1 MFDLFDKE
9 DFCVVFDYKCDIE
22 IHFNDSI
29 EFYQIKT
36 HKIQSPYKFS
46 DLKRH
51 KEGLSIIA
59 KLFVLKEASAPETP
73 IRCALVSNAFLQI
86 GKVAIS
92 DKEFFSFDELD
103 EKSQATVRTALSEE
117 LSCENVDLTN
127 LYYIYT
133 PMNLL
138 APQNDIIG
146 KITGSFEKIKGCEPV
161 KPNALYRLILDTVT
175 EKACYELSSQ
185 DYSDLIK
192 CKGITKA
199 ELNNM
204 LDHHMEK
211 TDNSVS
217 LIQDYIEV
225 DCIMKLDT

>member
-1 MFDLFDKE
+1 M
-9 DFCVVFDYKCDIE
+9 FDYKCDIE

-92 DKEFFSFDELD
+92 DKEFFHL
-103 EKSQATVRTALSEE
+103 
-117 LSCENVDLTN
+117 
-127 LYYIYT
+127 
-133 PMNLL
+133 MNSTKK
-138 APQNDIIG
+138 A
-146 KITGSFEKIKGCEPV
+146 K
-161 KPNALYRLILDTVT
+161 RL
-175 EKACYELSSQ
+175 YELHYLRNFLVKMS
-185 DYSDLIK
+185 I
-192 CKGITKA
+192 
-199 ELNNM
+199 
-204 LDHHMEK
+204 
-211 TDNSVS
+211 
-217 LIQDYIEV
+217 
-225 DCIMKLDT
+225 